1 MVAMTSLRRAANGDW
16 FSRKGI
22 PADIR
27 EGYKAAYGVSLEER
41 FRLSSSASMG
51 QAKAELRDWDA
62 TISNRIEALRAADT
76 GAAVSLTHRQ
86 ISALAGEWYRWFT
99 DLYADDA
106 GHKDD
111 WPSRYQQLQDVY
123 DRFDIGSTEDGQ
135 QIGTA
140 AQRRI
145 RAKVLEMAC
154 IPTFVAE
161 KPTALDEKS
170 LNAFIDAVEFEIAPA
185 FAALGRRAAG
195 DYSPDVRL
203 TRFAESAAGTNV
215 KGVKLSEWNCWQAF
229 EKWVAERKPASATV
243 SRWRSV
249 FLALDK
255 YFDKR
260 DVATITDDEV
270 IVWKGTLVTEKRS
283 AAVANDVWITA
294 AKTVFNWLLENKKIT
309 SNPFEGVR
317 VATTKKVKVRERAF
331 EPSEWKKILSASLGQ
346 QSPRLKA
353 EKAAAR
359 RWVPW
364 LCAYT
369 GSRPGE
375 MTQLHAASVR
385 QQDGIWIIDISPE
398 DGTVKGASYRRVPIH
413 EHLIEM
419 GFLDFVA
426 EKKAGPLFYDPA
438 DKRVSAGDDPTKP
451 VRPPY
456 VIARNKLAEW
466 VRNDVEVTDPNISP
480 NHAWRHTFK
489 RQAARVNIEK
499 RFRFAFCGHESDDV
513 GDIYETP
520 TLEDMAEEL
529 KKFPRYI
536 IE

>member
-27 EGYKAAYGVSLEER
+27 EAYKAAYGVAMEER
-41 FRLSSSASMG
+41 FRLSSSATMG

-62 TISNRIEALRAADT
+62 TISSRIEALRAASI
-76 GAAVSLTHRQ
+76 GATVALTQRQ
-86 ISALAGEWYRWFT
+86 LSALTGDWYRWFAS
-99 DLYADDA
+99 LHAENA
-106 GHKDD
+106 GHQDD
-111 WPSRYQQLQDVY
+111 WSSRYAQLQAVY
-123 DRFDIGSTEDGQ
+123 DRFDVASMDPEQ
-135 QIGTA
+135 EVGTA
-140 AQRRI
+140 ARRHI
-145 RAKVLEMAC
+145 RATVSELGMVA
-154 IPTFVAE
+154 TFLAE
-161 KPTALDEKS
+161 QSASLDEKS
-170 LNAFIDAVEFEIAPA
+170 LSAFIDTIEVEIAPA
-185 FAALGRRAAG
+185 FAALGRRSVG
-195 DYSPDVRL
+195 DYSPDARL
-203 TRFAESAAGTNV
+203 ARFVEQPVGINS
-215 KGVKLSEWNCWQAF
+215 KGVKLSGWTCWQAF
-229 EKWVAERKPASATV
+229 EKWVNERSPAPATV

-255 YFDKR
+255 HFDGR

-270 IVWKGTLVTEKRS
+270 IGWKGTLVTEKRS

-294 AKTVFNWLLENKKIT
+294 AKTVFNWLLENKKVAA
-309 SNPFEGVR
+309 NPFEGVR
-317 VATTKKVKVRERAF
+317 IATIKKVKVRERAF
-331 EPSEWKKILSASLGQ
+331 EPIEWKAILSASLAPP
-346 QSPRLKA
+346 SPRLKP

-375 MTQLHAASVR
+375 MTQLQATSVR

-426 EKKAGPLFYDPA
+426 EKRTGPLFYAPA
-438 DKRVSAGDDPTKP
+438 DKRASGDDPTKP

-489 RQAARVNIEK
+489 RQAARVNMEK

-529 KKFPRYI
+529 KKFPRYNLG
-536 IE
+536 